1 MRAVGVVGHVHAVA
15 VVRPDHYARGG
26 GVGNVDVAVGSVPDN
41 AVVGVL
47 QIGVGLRAGR
57 EIGERGVQ
65 VAPRAVVAVHIV
77 GEIRLHEAHRARGV
91 LFSVRPV
98 KTEHE
103 IALGGLCNA
112 ASRGRLGGQLRLD
125 QETVHRVRRP
135 RNGVDELVLERLI
148 GEVVL
153 RFSGVLAAELGAV
166 AEHLAADGDLDRG
179 GLRPLKLKLH
189 VGYGPVHVAAGERD
203 AGERFVAVLE
213 NVGGRFIG
221 IVERAE
227 RLHAAAAEALFH
239 VSAHTVAAVDVLRA
253 LLVPE
258 ICPVIGGIGDEPRFK
273 RALRRLPHGF
283 GMLLFLQHDSVLLG
297 FRGFFGVLVF
307 LEARKRDPKDNERGK
322 EDHRNDKNIRQ
333 QTLAE
338 AAFFLS
344 VFRNDLLVRGGIF
357 RTGGAFA
364 ARAFRFLCGTLP
376 TSRLL
381 FRRGAFPTRGFVLL
395 HGTLPT
401 SRLLFRCG
409 AFPTRGFVL
418 LHGTLAADRL
428 VLLRGTLA
436 ADRLTILRGTFPT
449 DGFFLARRA
458 FAAHRGRFL
467 RGARCS
473 PDGGGRLKALLRN
486 GGGRFKALRGDRSG
500 GLFRQRPR
508 RVRSHALGSLRNIK
522 EQLLLAD
529 GGSALGARQARF
541 ALPARAG
548 YRFFMLSHS
557 CPQFKMRMAVDIWRM
572 PMMFEPRVICSPL

>member
-1 MRAVGVVGHVHAVA
+1 
-15 VVRPDHYARGG
+15 
-26 GVGNVDVAVGSVPDN
+26 
-41 AVVGVL
+41 
-47 QIGVGLRAGR
+47 
-57 EIGERGVQ
+57 
-65 VAPRAVVAVHIV
+65 
-77 GEIRLHEAHRARGV
+77 
-91 LFSVRPV
+91 
-98 KTEHE
+98 
-103 IALGGLCNA
+103 
-112 ASRGRLGGQLRLD
+112 
-125 QETVHRVRRP
+125 
-135 RNGVDELVLERLI
+135 
-148 GEVVL
+148 
-153 RFSGVLAAELGAV
+153 
-166 AEHLAADGDLDRG
+166 
-179 GLRPLKLKLH
+179 
-189 VGYGPVHVAAGERD
+189 
-203 AGERFVAVLE
+203 
-213 NVGGRFIG
+213 
-221 IVERAE
+221 
-227 RLHAAAAEALFH
+227 
-239 VSAHTVAAVDVLRA
+239 
-253 LLVPE
+253 
-258 ICPVIGGIGDEPRFK
+258 
-273 RALRRLPHGF
+273 
-283 GMLLFLQHDSVLLG
+283 MLLFLQHDGVLLS

-344 VFRNDLLVRGGIF
+344 VFRNDLLVHGGIF
-357 RTGGAFA
+357 RTGGTFA

-381 FRRGAFPTRGFVLL
+381 VRRGAFPTRGFVLL
-395 HGTLPT
+395 HGTLAAD
-401 SRLLFRCG
+401 RL
-409 AFPTRGFVL
+409 VL

-449 DGFFLARRA
+449 DGFFLAHRA

-467 RGARCS
+467 RGARCF

-486 GGGRFKALRGDRSG
+486 GGGSFKALRGDRSG

-508 RVRSHALGSLRNIK
+508 RVRSHALGGFRNIK

>member
-15 VVRPDHYARGG
+15 VVRPDHHARGS
-26 GVGNVDVAVGSVPDN
+26 GVGNVDVAVGGVPDN

-65 VAPRAVVAVHIV
+65 VAPRAVVAVHII
-77 GEIRLHEAHRARGV
+77 GEIRLHEAHRTRGV
-91 LFSVRPV
+91 LFGVRPV

-189 VGYGPVHVAAGERD
+189 VGYGPVHVAAGERY

-213 NVGGRFIG
+213 NIGGRFIG
-221 IVERAE
+221 IIERAE

-239 VSAHTVAAVDVLRA
+239 VSAHTVAAVNVLRA

-258 ICPVIGGIGDEPRFK
+258 ICPVVGGIGGEPRFK

-283 GMLLFLQHDSVLLG
+283 GMLLFLQHDGVLLG
-297 FRGFFGVLVF
+297 LGRVFGILVL
-307 LEARKRDPKDNERGK
+307 LEARERDPKDNERGK

-357 RTGGAFA
+357 RTGGTFA
-364 ARAFRFLCGTLP
+364 ARAFRFLCGTL
-376 TSRLL
+376 
-381 FRRGAFPTRGFVLL
+381 
-395 HGTLPT
+395 
-401 SRLLFRCG
+401 
-409 AFPTRGFVL
+409 PTRGFVL

-449 DGFFLARRA
+449 YGLTILRGTFPTDGLFLAHRA

-467 RGARCS
+467 RGARRF
-473 PDGGGRLKALLRN
+473 PDGSGRLKALLRN

-500 GLFRQRPR
+500 GLFRQRLR
-508 RVRSHALGSLRNIK
+508 RVRSHALGGLRNIK

>member
-1 MRAVGVVGHVHAVA
+1 
-15 VVRPDHYARGG
+15 
-26 GVGNVDVAVGSVPDN
+26 
-41 AVVGVL
+41 
-47 QIGVGLRAGR
+47 
-57 EIGERGVQ
+57 
-65 VAPRAVVAVHIV
+65 
-77 GEIRLHEAHRARGV
+77 
-91 LFSVRPV
+91 
-98 KTEHE
+98 
-103 IALGGLCNA
+103 
-112 ASRGRLGGQLRLD
+112 
-125 QETVHRVRRP
+125 
-135 RNGVDELVLERLI
+135 
-148 GEVVL
+148 
-153 RFSGVLAAELGAV
+153 
-166 AEHLAADGDLDRG
+166 
-179 GLRPLKLKLH
+179 
-189 VGYGPVHVAAGERD
+189 
-203 AGERFVAVLE
+203 
-213 NVGGRFIG
+213 
-221 IVERAE
+221 
-227 RLHAAAAEALFH
+227 
-239 VSAHTVAAVDVLRA
+239 
-253 LLVPE
+253 
-258 ICPVIGGIGDEPRFK
+258 
-273 RALRRLPHGF
+273 
-283 GMLLFLQHDSVLLG
+283 MLLFLQHDGVLLG

-344 VFRNDLLVRGGIF
+344 VFRNDFLVRGGIF
-357 RTGGAFA
+357 RTGGTFA

-381 FRRGAFPTRGFVLL
+381 FRR
-395 HGTLPT
+395 
-401 SRLLFRCG
+401 G

-449 DGFFLARRA
+449 GGLFLAHRA

-486 GGGRFKALRGDRSG
+486 GGGSFKALRGGRSG
-500 GLFRQRPR
+500 GLFRQRLR
-508 RVRSHALGSLRNIK
+508 RVRSHALGGLRNIK